1 MRRRWRRSSLPHE
14 TARPTAPL
22 AVAPGPGSLALY
34 DLFMLGLSVY
44 VLAALAASTLLP
56 LEAESRKVLGAADN
70 AVCIAFLT
78 DFFRNLVRADRKL
91 EYLRWGWLDLAA
103 SIPTVDALRFARVA
117 RMVRV
122 VRVLRGFRSV
132 RHLVAFILSTRA
144 GAAFWGM
151 ALLSFLALVFSA
163 VSILQVE
170 RNAPGANIRTAGDA
184 LWWAYV
190 TIATV
195 GYGDRV
201 PVTTEGRII
210 AALLMTVGVGL
221 FGTFTAYIA
230 RSFLQPAEPADAMR
244 ALELRVQRLEQ
255 ATEARR

>member
-1 MRRRWRRSSLPHE
+1 M
-14 TARPTAPL
+14 TAS
-22 AVAPGPGSLALY
+22 GPRERLALY
-34 DLFMLGLSVY
+34 DLFTLGLSVY
-44 VLAALAASTLLP
+44 VLAALAASTVLP
-56 LEAESRKVLGAADN
+56 LDPESRKVLSAADN
-70 AVCIAFLT
+70 AVCLVFLV
-78 DFFRNLVRADRKL
+78 DFFRNLIRADRKM

-122 VRVLRGFRSV
+122 VRVLRGFRSA
-132 RHLVAFILSTRA
+132 RHLGAFILGARA

-151 ALLSFLALVFSA
+151 ALLSFLVLVFSA
-163 VSILQVE
+163 VAILQVE
-170 RNAPGANIRTAGDA
+170 RDAPGASIRTAADA
-184 LWWAYV
+184 VWWAYV

-221 FGTFTAYIA
+221 FGTFTGFIA
-230 RSFLQPAEPADAMR
+230 KSFLQPTERDDASVIR
-244 ALELRVQRLEQ
+244 ALELRVERLEGG
-255 ATEARR
+255 ATGREDTEAQR